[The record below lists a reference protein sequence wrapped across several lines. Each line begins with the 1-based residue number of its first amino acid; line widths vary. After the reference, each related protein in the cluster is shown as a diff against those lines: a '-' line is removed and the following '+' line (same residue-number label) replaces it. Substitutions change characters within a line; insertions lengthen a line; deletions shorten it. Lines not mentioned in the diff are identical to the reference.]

1 MKKYTVDEPEFN
13 KTLIITETTDT
24 GHADNIN
31 KAPKMAFE
39 NTLYLEK
46 TKLDADGGDISDAV
60 IKAADE
66 IEDDEYPIPASGDKP
81 RTFLGNIK
89 DWMTG
94 VCLLGQIVNNCV
106 TDNAKLPLS
115 AAQGK
120 VLMDRYTVLNTNFE
134 AAKKSSSDG
143 KKLVANAITQ
153 RGVSTAADAV
163 FSTMAANIKKLT
175 YLQSYSTTVSTNG
188 TFYCQ
193 THRINFYKLVVTGFN
208 FTPKWISID
217 PSTGG
222 WEGSSICINNL
233 MYILSYKYSKAYVLN
248 SSEGG
253 YSIAKGSVTLLVYS
267 PGSYTVR
274 LSGY

>member
-31 KAPKMAFE
+31 KAPEMAFE

-46 TKLDADGGDISDAV
+46 TKLDADGGDISEAV

-81 RTFLGNIK
+81 RTFLGKTKKFLGNIK

-120 VLMDRYTVLNTNFE
+120 ALMDLYNVLNTN
-134 AAKKSSSDG
+134 D
-143 KKLVANAITQ
+143 Q
-153 RGVSTAADAV
+153 
-163 FSTMAANIKKLT
+163 NIKKQLNGWRFETTTNIADFNQTNVSNVNRVLIGIINLT
-175 YLQSYSTTVSTNG
+175 GYISFDINWIRLQFQCTGDDAV
-188 TFYCQ
+188 YC
-193 THRINFYKLVVTGFN
+193 RIIYGSHTSA
-208 FTPKWISID
+208 KWI
-217 PSTGG
+217 
-222 WEGSSICINNL
+222 
-233 MYILSYKYSKAYVLN
+233 K
-248 SSEGG
+248 
-253 YSIAKGSVTLLVYS
+253 IA
-267 PGSYTVR
+267 
-274 LSGY
+274 